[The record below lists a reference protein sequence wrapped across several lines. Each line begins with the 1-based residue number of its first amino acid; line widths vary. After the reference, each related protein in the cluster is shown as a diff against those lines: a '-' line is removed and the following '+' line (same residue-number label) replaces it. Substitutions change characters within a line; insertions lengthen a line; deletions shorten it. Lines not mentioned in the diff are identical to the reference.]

1 MTDTVQV
8 GLIAA
13 IAPTIMAA
21 VAVYLAF
28 QTHQVAKASLI
39 KTGSVEAKVI
49 TVETKV
55 DGRFTEM
62 FDALMKLTKES
73 SFSDG
78 MAAASAKTSAVQDA
92 KDMAAEIKGRSTK

>member
-1 MTDTVQV
+1 MTDAVQV

-13 IAPTIMAA
+13 VAPTILAG

-28 QTHQVAKASLI
+28 QTHQVAKQGLE

-62 FDALMKLTKES
+62 FDALMKLTRES
-73 SFSDG
+73 SFHEG
-78 MAAASAKTSAVQDA
+78 HEAAVAASAAVQDA
-92 KDMAAEIKGRSTK
+92 KDLAAEIRARE